1 MHGVFEGFF
10 ARYITLFVDHSKVG
24 LCCCRLRLNQQNSAA
39 MNVKSVIEN
48 PPFKLS
54 EDDINALLGHFEKFR
69 PYDWAQ
75 LKNIIGISHLATD
88 CR

>member
-1 MHGVFEGFF
+1 
-10 ARYITLFVDHSKVG
+10 
-24 LCCCRLRLNQQNSAA
+24 

-54 EDDINALLGHFEKFR
+54 EDDVNALLGHFDDFR

-75 LKNIIGISHLATD
+75 LKNIIGICLP
-88 CR
+88 CYRF

>member
-1 MHGVFEGFF
+1 MLV
-10 ARYITLFVDHSKVG
+10 TSNFVTVPLS
-24 LCCCRLRLNQQNSAA
+24 RQNWAA

-54 EDDINALLGHFEKFR
+54 EDDVNALLGHFEEFR
-69 PYDWAQ
+69 PYNWEQ
-75 LKNIIGISHLATD
+75 LKNTIGISHPVTG

>member
-1 MHGVFEGFF
+1 
-10 ARYITLFVDHSKVG
+10 
-24 LCCCRLRLNQQNSAA
+24 

-54 EDDINALLGHFEKFR
+54 EDDVKALLGHFDEFR

-75 LKNIIGISHLATD
+75 LKNVIGISLP
-88 CR
+88 CQKLWVNSFPSC